1 MEDKSLELRIAAIED
16 KLSKLGVS
24 QADILAYQKVAS
36 VASASSPALSPQL
49 CSINCVISIPVHV
62 HTIHTGVGPVFTQ
75 QSATQPA
82 TAAGFEDLGK

>member
-36 VASASSPALSPQL
+36 VASQLHASGLRGLQSSL
-49 CSINCVISIPVHV
+49 
-62 HTIHTGVGPVFTQ
+62 GP
-75 QSATQPA
+75 
-82 TAAGFEDLGK
+82 G

>member
-24 QADILAYQKVAS
+24 QADILAHQKVAS
-36 VASASSPALSPQL
+36 VAASSPALSPQL
-49 CSINCVISIPVHV
+49 CSITCVISIPVHV
-62 HTIHTGVGPVFTQ
+62 HPIHTGVGPVFTQ